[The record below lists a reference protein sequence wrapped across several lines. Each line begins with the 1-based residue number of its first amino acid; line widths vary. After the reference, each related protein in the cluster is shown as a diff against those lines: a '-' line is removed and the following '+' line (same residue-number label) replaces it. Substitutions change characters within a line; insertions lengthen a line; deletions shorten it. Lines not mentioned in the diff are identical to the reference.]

1 MPDTAPPG
9 SNSPIVAAYR
19 ARTPG
24 SAARYARA
32 LGLFPSGLTH
42 DTRYMK
48 PYPLYIERAAGA
60 RKWDV
65 DGHGYV
71 DYMGG
76 HGALLLGH
84 GHPAVIGAAKRQLDR
99 GTHFGNGHDLE
110 LRWAELVQQMVPSA
124 ERIRFTAS
132 GTEATLLALR
142 LARAHTGRPKV
153 VRFATHFHGWHD
165 SMAAA
170 YMNHFDGSPPIGV
183 LPSVA
188 ADVLPVRSDAPDDVR
203 KLLVSRDDVAAIILE
218 PTGASWGRVPFDP
231 ALLIELRALTAQ
243 RSIVLIFDE
252 VISGF
257 RVSPGG
263 AQAHYGV
270 TPDLTTLAKIGAGG
284 LPGGMLVGKKDLI
297 DFLDFEVSAAAKR
310 EKVLHFGTFNANP
323 LSAAA
328 AVATLEVIAGTDA
341 CARANK
347 FGADLRAALNG
358 VLEAEGIAWAAYG
371 TFSGFH
377 IFTNPKRRAIRPRD
391 FDPLRADVYEL
402 KDNPPEVVQ
411 KLRLAMLC
419 HGVDMNGWP
428 GGLVSAVHG
437 PAELAETV
445 AAFRASLRALK
456 EEGELAP
463 WM

>member
-1 MPDTAPPG
+1 DTAPLG

-24 SAARYARA
+24 SAARYRRA
-32 LGLFPSGLTH
+32 LELFPSGLTH
-42 DTRYMK
+42 DTRYLK
-48 PYPLYIERAAGA
+48 PYPLYIEHAAGA
-60 RKWDV
+60 QKWDV
-65 DGHGYV
+65 DGNAYV

-84 GHPAVIGAAKRQLDR
+84 THPAVVEATKRQLDR

-110 LRWAELVQQMVPSA
+110 LRWAELVQKLVPSA
-124 ERIRFTAS
+124 ERVRFTAS

-142 LARAHTGRPKV
+142 LARAHTGRSKI

-165 SMAAA
+165 HMAAA

-183 LPSVA
+183 LPSIA
-188 ADVLPVRSDAPDDVR
+188 ADVLPVRSDTPDEMR
-203 KLLVSRDDVAAIILE
+203 SALARDDVAAIILE
-218 PTGASWGRVPFDP
+218 PTGASWGRVPLDP
-231 ALLIELRALTAQ
+231 AILGELRGITAA
-243 RSIVLIFDE
+243 RGNVLIFDE

-284 LPGGMLVGKKDLI
+284 LPGGILAGKKARI
-297 DFLDFEVSAAAKR
+297 DFLEFEVSAQAKR

-328 AVATLEVIAGTDA
+328 AVATLEIIAGTDA
-341 CARANK
+341 CARANA
-347 FGADLRAALNG
+347 FGAELRAALNA
-358 VLEAEGIAWAAYG
+358 VLEDEGIAWSVYG

-377 IFTNPKRRAIRPRD
+377 LFTNPKRRALRPHG
-391 FDPLRADVYEL
+391 FDPLKTDIYEL
-402 KDNPPEVVQ
+402 KNSPDEVVL
-411 KLRLAMLC
+411 KLRLSLLC
-419 HGVDMNGWP
+419 QGVDMNGWP
-428 GGLVSAVHG
+428 GGLISAVHG
-437 PAELAETV
+437 PAELEHTV
-445 AAFRASLRALK
+445 AAFRTSLRALK
-456 EEGELAP
+456 DEGELKA

>member
-1 MPDTAPPG
+1 MPDTAPSG

-24 SAARYARA
+24 SAARYAKA

-42 DTRYMK
+42 DTRYLK
-48 PYPLYIERAAGA
+48 PYPLYIARAAAA
-60 RKWDV
+60 RKWCV

-84 GHPAVIGAAKRQLDR
+84 GHPAMVEAVKRQLDTS
-99 GTHFGNGHDLE
+99 THFGNGHDLE
-110 LRWAELVQQMVPSA
+110 LRWAEMVQKMVPSA

-132 GTEATLLALR
+132 GTEATLLAIR
-142 LARAHTGRPKV
+142 LARAQTGRAKI

-165 SMAAA
+165 HMAAA
-170 YMNHFDGSPPIGV
+170 YMNHFDGTAPIGV

-188 ADVLPVRSDAPDDVR
+188 ADVIPVRSDAPDEIR
-203 KLLVSRDDVAAIILE
+203 ALLNTRTDIAAVILE
-218 PTGASWGRVPFDP
+218 PTGASWGRVPLDP
-231 ALLIELRALTAQ
+231 ELLKELRAITAA
-243 RSIVLIFDE
+243 RGIVLIFDE

-270 TPDLTTLAKIGAGG
+270 TPDMTTLAKIGAGG
-284 LPGGMLVGKKDLI
+284 LPGGILAGKKALI

-328 AVATLEVIAGTDA
+328 AVATLEIIANTDA
-341 CARANK
+341 CARANAY
-347 FGADLRAALNG
+347 GADLRAAMNG
-358 VLEAEGIAWAAYG
+358 VLEEEGIAWAMYG

-377 IFTNPKRRAIRPRD
+377 LFTNPKRRAMRPRD
-391 FDPLRADVYEL
+391 FDPLKADVFEL
-402 KDNPPEVVQ
+402 KDSPPEVVL

-419 HGVDMNGWP
+419 RGVDMNGWP

-437 PAELAETV
+437 PAELEETV
-445 AAFRASLRALK
+445 AAFRSALRALK